1 MTELTFVILK
11 FVFILAIWIF
21 AWLAVRSLHR
31 DIAAF
36 LPSRDRRKRK
46 KKGADRA
53 PAKEQVLVG
62 GSNAQPIITGSA
74 APVIVTNSRSAHAA
88 SNRAGAP
95 KGSQSARTSAAPAPA
110 ASARPSTQTTQMRA
124 TTPAANQTI
133 ADQSAEESD
142 LAQLVSATERREA
155 SGMPSASTPT
165 LLVIIDGPSAGATLP
180 LGTQPITLGRAPTNT
195 LVLND
200 EYVSS
205 RHARLFPDPQSE
217 QWKLEDL
224 DSTNGTYV
232 GNSRIVGTIGLPA
245 RVPVRIGATTFEL
258 R

>member
-21 AWLAVRSLHR
+21 AWLAVHSLYR
-31 DIAAF
+31 DVSSF
-36 LPSRDRRKRK
+36 LPSRNKRNRKRK
-46 KKGADRA
+46 KDTDRT

-88 SNRAGAP
+88 A
-95 KGSQSARTSAAPAPA
+95 KQAPAPA
-110 ASARPSTQTTQMRA
+110 PAERVSTKTTQMRA
-124 TTPAANQTI
+124 TSPI
-133 ADQSAEESD
+133 MDQGAEESG
-142 LAQLVSATERREA
+142 LAQLVSATEKREA
-155 SGMPSASTPT
+155 SGMPSASTPA

-205 RHARLFPDPQSE
+205 RHARLFPDPQSD

-232 GNSRIVGTIGLPA
+232 GNSRIVGTIDLPA